1 MQAGKEKNR
10 MLKRFKTKA
19 QALVA
24 IDDAP
29 ALEGGLRLGFFVRT
43 TSRHTLYAEELW
55 HEGKG
60 RTCVDC
66 IGEDWF
72 SNIRIVTLSQLT
84 LKSLTRIYNH
94 VIEN

>member
-1 MQAGKEKNR
+1 

-24 IDDAP
+24 IGNAP

-84 LKSLTRIYNH
+84 LESLTIIHQIITRN
-94 VIEN
+94 NNT